1 MTSTMRWLILVP
13 AGPGALI
20 GGWLGE
26 HIGLR
31 AALAFAGGVGLLL
44 AWAAWR
50 RPVIRE
56 TRRLP
61 VHEDLEAGGATP
73 AREPA

>member
-1 MTSTMRWLILVP
+1 LRWLILMP
-13 AGPGALI
+13 AGPGTLP

-26 HIGLR
+26 HFGLR

-44 AWAAWR
+44 AWVAWQ
-50 RPVIRE
+50 RPLIRN
-56 TRRLP
+56 TRVLP
-61 VHEDLEAGGATP
+61 VREEGDLAGAMAAAP